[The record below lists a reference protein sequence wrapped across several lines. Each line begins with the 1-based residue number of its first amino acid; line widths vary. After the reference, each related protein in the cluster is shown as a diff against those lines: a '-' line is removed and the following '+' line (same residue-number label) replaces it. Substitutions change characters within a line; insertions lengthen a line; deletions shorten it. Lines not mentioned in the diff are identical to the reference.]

1 MPDTPSFLPNSGLT
15 SGLLSHLWLAQSSS
29 AGNLTVKLYAA
40 SGICRSVHHP
50 LANVA
55 ENDAHFCECHR
66 LHMTVICTAAGS
78 MQNACW
84 QSGTNAVCQ
93 NSHIVSTENLC
104 GRCSC
109 FMPACKFWGH
119 INSVLQAQRFF
130 AALPQRLAARLQQAQ
145 CIPTE
150 GHQWV
155 YPHEALVCQNPQV
168 RHLLADTR
176 LAAVMTLQ
184 YAHSG

>member
-1 MPDTPSFLPNSGLT
+1 MHCCWKHAKRL
-15 SGLLSHLWLAQSSS
+15 
-29 AGNLTVKLYAA
+29 LTVRHKCYLSEQSRCVSLKISVEDVHVLCQHATSPEKGIDYVLYD
-40 SGICRSVHHP
+40 P
-50 LANVA
+50 
-55 ENDAHFCECHR
+55 
-66 LHMTVICTAAGS
+66 
-78 MQNACW
+78 
-84 QSGTNAVCQ
+84 
-93 NSHIVSTENLC
+93 NLDKIITGNWFPC
-104 GRCSC
+104 LPC
-109 FMPACKFWGH
+109 WGH
-119 INSVLQAQRFF
+119 ISSVLQAQSFF

-184 YAHSG
+184 YAHSGESRLLHVIARTHGQLVAIVIK